1 MPQSLSKI
9 LVHLI
14 FSTKGRERL
23 IRPPVEDELYRYM
36 ATVCETG
43 GCHAYRI
50 GGTEDHIHIL
60 FNLSRTRTP
69 AELVEEVKK
78 ASSKWIKTKGREY
91 GSFAWQNGYGAF
103 SIGQFQF
110 ADVLRYIDG
119 QKAHHKVKGF
129 QEEFRDFLRRY
140 EVEYDERYVWD

>member
-14 FSTKGRERL
+14 FSTKGRERM

-36 ATVCETG
+36 ATVCETC

-60 FNLSRTRTP
+60 LNLSRTRMP
-69 AELVEEVKK
+69 ADLVEQVKEE
-78 ASSKWIKTKGREY
+78 SSKWIKTKGPEY
-91 GSFAWQNGYGAF
+91 RAFAWQNGYGAF
-103 SIGQFQF
+103 SIGQYQF
-110 ADVLRYIDG
+110 DHVLRYIDA
-119 QKAHHKVKGF
+119 QKAHHRRRGF
-129 QEEFRDFLRRY
+129 QDEFREFLMRY
-140 EVEYDERYVWD
+140 EVEFDERYVWD